1 MSLFFWNSV
10 RGKEVPTFANVKPCS
25 GGGVSGRSHLC
36 VFQAIGQWQSAVE
49 MLQTIGFE
57 LVMHSKTGAYVTV
70 RVD

>member
-1 MSLFFWNSV
+1 MSNPAV
-10 RGKEVPTFANVKPCS
+10 AEVCL
-25 GGGVSGRSHLC
+25 GRSHLC